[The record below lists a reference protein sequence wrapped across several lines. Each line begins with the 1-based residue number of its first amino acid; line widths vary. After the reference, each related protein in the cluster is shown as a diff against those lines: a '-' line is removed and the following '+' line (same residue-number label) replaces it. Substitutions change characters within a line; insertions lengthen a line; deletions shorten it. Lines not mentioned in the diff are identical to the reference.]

1 MSLWMWAEAYE
12 HDERV
17 QARTSAAHAVTRHYW
32 IPVLCGACNWRVC
45 AKRRF
50 EARSCPQTRKPVV
63 TIGFQIRKF
72 KFKFKLKFKFNITYK

>member
-12 HDERV
+12 HDERD

-45 AKRRF
+45 GKRRF
-50 EARSCPQTRKPVV
+50 EARSCPQTGTVV

-72 KFKFKLKFKFNITYK
+72 KFKLKFKFNFPYK

>member
-1 MSLWMWAEAYE
+1 LSLWMWAEAYE
-12 HDERV
+12 HDERD

-50 EARSCPQTRKPVV
+50 EARSCPQTGTCTVV

-72 KFKFKLKFKFNITYK
+72 KFKLKFKFNFPYK